1 MRSVKYNPKKNIIG
15 LSERGDPVS
24 KVRQVLYLV
33 LECCIFVVLAI
44 VPGVFA
50 LQKNVFRQLPLYRF
64 LEGQA
69 VEDLQRQDQETYEKL
84 VESNTRY
91 LGKMVR
97 EENRDARVTPEIT
110 KTPQITE
117 SVKNE
122 LEDMRAY
129 VEVGEGT
136 IEESQTEDVDWVN
149 NWKKYF
155 HQFYVDDILIV
166 PSWEEIKEMI
176 LRHTRMQ
183 IELKGEFTGIREMRK
198 HIAWYTAGMKHSVGL
213 RRDSNLVSSYEELE
227 KLLDFRG

>member
-97 EENRDARVTPEIT
+97 EENKDARVTPGIT
-110 KTPQITE
+110 KTPQIT
-117 SVKNE
+117 
-122 LEDMRAY
+122 
-129 VEVGEGT
+129 
-136 IEESQTEDVDWVN
+136 
-149 NWKKYF
+149 
-155 HQFYVDDILIV
+155 
-166 PSWEEIKEMI
+166 
-176 LRHTRMQ
+176 
-183 IELKGEFTGIREMRK
+183 
-198 HIAWYTAGMKHSVGL
+198 
-213 RRDSNLVSSYEELE
+213 
-227 KLLDFRG
+227 

>member
-1 MRSVKYNPKKNIIG
+1 MRSVTYNPKKNIIG

-24 KVRQVLYLV
+24 KVRQVFYLV
-33 LECCIFVVLAI
+33 LECCIFVVLAV

-97 EENRDARVTPEIT
+97 EENKDARVTPGIT

-122 LEDMRAY
+122 LEITEAPKPGQDNS
-129 VEVGEGT
+129 GGCDGT
-136 IEESQTEDVDWVN
+136 SCRGGNCD
-149 NWKKYF
+149 
-155 HQFYVDDILIV
+155 
-166 PSWEEIKEMI
+166 S
-176 LRHTRMQ
+176 
-183 IELKGEFTGIREMRK
+183 GSTGRSG
-198 HIAWYTAGMKHSVGL
+198 AGNRSGTGNTGRL
-213 RRDSNLVSSYEELE
+213 
-227 KLLDFRG
+227 

>member
-24 KVRQVLYLV
+24 KVRQVFYLV
-33 LECCIFVVLAI
+33 LECCIFVVLAV

-69 VEDLQRQDQETYEKL
+69 MEDLQRQDQETYEKL

-97 EENRDARVTPEIT
+97 EENKDARVTPEIT

-122 LEDMRAY
+122 LEVTEAPKPGQDNTRAA
-129 VEVGEGT
+129 VTEPPA
-136 IEESQTEDVDWVN
+136 EEETATAAAQVVRCRKSIW
-149 NWKKYF
+149 
-155 HQFYVDDILIV
+155 H
-166 PSWEEIKEMI
+166 
-176 LRHTRMQ
+176 
-183 IELKGEFTGIREMRK
+183 RK
-198 HIAWYTAGMKHSVGL
+198 HWQIMII
-213 RRDSNLVSSYEELE
+213 
-227 KLLDFRG
+227 

>member
-1 MRSVKYNPKKNIIG
+1 MRSVKYNSKKNIIG

-24 KVRQVLYLV
+24 KVRQVFYLV
-33 LECCIFVVLAI
+33 LECCIFVVLAV

-97 EENRDARVTPEIT
+97 EENKDARVTPGIT

-122 LEDMRAY
+122 LEVTETPKPGQDNTRAA
-129 VEVGEGT
+129 VTEPPA
-136 IEESQTEDVDWVN
+136 EEETATAAAQV
-149 NWKKYF
+149 
-155 HQFYVDDILIV
+155 V
-166 PSWEEIKEMI
+166 PVPEID
-176 LRHTRMQ
+176 LH
-183 IELKGEFTGIREMRK
+183 RK
-198 HIAWYTAGMKHSVGL
+198 HWQIMII
-213 RRDSNLVSSYEELE
+213 
-227 KLLDFRG
+227 

>member
-110 KTPQITE
+110 EKPQIMDFA
-117 SVKNE
+117 KNE
-122 LEDMRAY
+122 ERS
-129 VEVGEGT
+129 EVTET
-136 IEESQTEDVDWVN
+136 PKPEKDNVQTVTAI
-149 NWKKYF
+149 
-155 HQFYVDDILIV
+155 HR
-166 PSWEEIKEMI
+166 
-176 LRHTRMQ
+176 RHSAIQ
-183 IELKGEFTGIREMRK
+183 GREK
-198 HIAWYTAGMKHSVGL
+198 
-213 RRDSNLVSSYEELE
+213 
-227 KLLDFRG
+227 